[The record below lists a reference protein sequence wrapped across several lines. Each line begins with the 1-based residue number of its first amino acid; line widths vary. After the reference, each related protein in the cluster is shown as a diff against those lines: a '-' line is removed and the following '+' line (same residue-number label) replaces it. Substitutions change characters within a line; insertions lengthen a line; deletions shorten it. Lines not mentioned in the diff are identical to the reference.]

1 MPKYLFQASYTVQG
15 EEGVRSKG
23 GSDRREAANR
33 AVSYRPPG
41 L

>member
-1 MPKYLFQASYTVQG
+1 MDSAPVEVTLTASQREQLDTFL
-15 EEGVRSKG
+15 EEI
-23 GSDRREAANR
+23 DEAANR